1 MSEERRDEI
10 TRLTQ
15 NDNMAQLTGMFR
27 EWYLEY
33 ASYVILERAVPN
45 IEDGLKPVQRRI
57 LHSMQTLDDG
67 RYNKVANIVGNTMQ
81 YHPHGDASIADALV
95 QLGQKDLLIDTQGNW
110 GNIFTGDR
118 AAASRYIEARLSEF
132 ALETVY
138 NAKITEWTPSY
149 DGRKREPVTLP
160 VKFPLLLA
168 QGVEG
173 IAVGLS
179 SKILPHNFN
188 ELIDA
193 SIHYLND
200 EPFTLYPDFPTGGYL
215 DVSRYNDGKRGGA
228 VKIRAKIEKVDSRT
242 LAITELPF
250 GKTTATLI
258 ASILAAMEKGKI
270 KIRRVDNNTT
280 AKVEIL
286 IHLAPGTSSDKA
298 IDALYAFTDCE
309 VSISPNCCVIRDRK
323 PCFLSVSEVLIHS
336 VERTKSLLDAELT
349 IELQDL
355 REKLHFASLER
366 IFIEERIYKDRE
378 YEEGKDQ
385 AIIFKHIRKR
395 LEPWRESL
403 VREVTDTDLERLEEI
418 PMKRIHKYNVAKAE
432 EAMARIKSR
441 IEECEY
447 NQSHLKEHTIRWYE
461 HLKEA
466 YGAPFERRTVIR
478 GFDSIEAA
486 KVAEANKRLYFD
498 KKGGFVGTGLKEGEP
513 LFTCSDLDDLLI
525 VYNDGR
531 YTLVKVQE
539 KLFIDKNVRY
549 IGRFKKGDKRM
560 VYNVIYRNGKEGFT
574 YKKRFTITGL
584 TRDKMYD
591 ITKGLPGSKLLYF
604 SANPNGETDIVRVI
618 IDDRIPTVGRR
629 PRQKEV
635 MVDFAELSVRQ
646 KDTLGNLVTK
656 NRVQEVRFVQKGAST
671 LGGRE
676 VWFDRDVLR
685 LNYDGRGISLGTFQ
699 GDDQVLVITKSG
711 EYYTTSYSDTNHY
724 DDDIELITK
733 LIPQQV
739 WTLALYDATQGF
751 SYLKR
756 FEFEPSAKRQ
766 RFVGSD
772 DKSRVLLL
780 TNHPHPIL
788 TVEFGGTDADR
799 PPIEIDAEEFI
810 AVKGFKAKG
819 KRISNYDVASV
830 TENEGA
836 EENETAEEEPRSAEL
851 EVTEEVEDTP
861 TTPLSGS
868 REDTPSLFDDLD

>member
-788 TVEFGGTDADR
+788 TVKFGGTDADR

-819 KRISNYDVASV
+819 KRISNYNVASV

-836 EENETAEEEPRSAEL
+836 EEDETAEEEPRSAEL